1 MSTPLI
7 GGEGVPSL
15 CLTRVGNRAYIAAHP
30 KKTKKAVWHR
40 WGGRCGAPTVQG
52 YTIPVCKD
60 NKKTRH
66 DAQNREENDVF
77 EDERYDM
84 SEFLPKFAPVYPR
97 RVSLSLRRCLPLPE
111 AMGGGVRGMAH
122 VSKKREGAWPPVGGR
137 PSGDSHPRTQ
147 QEKTRLCIREYQKE
161 RGQHPCREAG
171 LSCCVS
177 SWWGCCW

>member
-1 MSTPLI
+1 M
-7 GGEGVPSL
+7 PSL
-15 CLTRVGNRAYIAAHP
+15 CLARVGSMAYTAAHP
-30 KKTKKAVWHR
+30 KKQKNAVAQV
-40 WGGRCGAPTVQG
+40 GRQVWRPTVQG

-111 AMGGGVRGMAH
+111 AMRGGVRGMAH
-122 VSKKREGAWPPVGGR
+122 VSKRGGAWPPGVTAFGGL
-137 PSGDSHPRTQ
+137 SPRTQ

-161 RGQHPCREAG
+161 RGQRPCREAG

>member
-1 MSTPLI
+1 MW
-7 GGEGVPSL
+7 
-15 CLTRVGNRAYIAAHP
+15 R
-30 KKTKKAVWHR
+30 
-40 WGGRCGAPTVQG
+40 PTVQG

-111 AMGGGVRGMAH
+111 GDARRGEGDGACVKKRGGGMASWGDGLRGI
-122 VSKKREGAWPPVGGR
+122 VTP
-137 PSGDSHPRTQ
+137 
-147 QEKTRLCIREYQKE
+147 
-161 RGQHPCREAG
+161 
-171 LSCCVS
+171 
-177 SWWGCCW
+177 